1 MECSEP
7 GTIRDEELLAYLAGE
22 RVRPAVEQHIGRCQR
37 CSTQLAEYRR
47 IERTLVS
54 KLYRWDCPSNIT
66 LGEYQLGLLDKEDAT
81 AVRLHL
87 SQCVLCTAEVA
98 TLTGFLANDPMLVER
113 APLSPVSVRP
123 FSLNNYCFVV

>member
-37 CSTQLAEYRR
+37 CSAQLAEYRR

-66 LGEYQLGLLDKEDAT
+66 LGEYQLRLLNKAYAT
-81 AVRLHL
+81 TVKLHL
-87 SQCVLCTAEVA
+87 SHMVRYASEVA
-98 TLTGFLANDPMLVER
+98 TRIEH
-113 APLSPVSVRP
+113 LS
-123 FSLNNYCFVV
+123 